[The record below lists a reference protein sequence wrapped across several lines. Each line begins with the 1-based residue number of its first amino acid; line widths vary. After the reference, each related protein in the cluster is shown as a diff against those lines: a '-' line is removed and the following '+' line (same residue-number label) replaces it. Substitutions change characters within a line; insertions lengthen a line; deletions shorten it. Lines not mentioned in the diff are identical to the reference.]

1 MNVLDK
7 VIGYIS
13 PRLAYKRMAWR
24 QGIRSYEAGNI
35 TNSNQFWV
43 PYNAKAEQ
51 TNETQRDFIR
61 ARARDRER
69 NSDFIQA
76 LIKSFERN
84 VVGSGFRV
92 QSQCRDE
99 ELQTKLEEIFANW
112 SMPRNCDVTGQMSF
126 TEICKMII
134 RRRLVD
140 GGILIVKTYNGNK
153 KYPFQLQLR
162 EVDDL
167 DDTVL
172 TGKNGNLVINGV
184 ELNAYQKPVAY
195 HLKVYAPDGYYTGK
209 TERIDAQRVIPLWVK
224 TMPSQVRE
232 MSELSAI
239 LSRVNDIDDY
249 IYTVS
254 LKEKILAALTVFIK
268 RTLPA
273 IANIGRNNTSSKR
286 EPYKETQI
294 KSGMIMEL
302 QPGDDISSV
311 IPNGQAQNAKEFI
324 STMHRIGASAIG
336 LSYETATR
344 DMSNV
349 NYSSARQNLL
359 EDQKTFEDWQSWLNV
374 HFLHEI
380 YTEVIISAQLAGTIN
395 IKDFWEN
402 KELYLK
408 HRWISPGWSWIDPQ
422 KEVNA
427 NKTAIET
434 GQDNLINICAKS
446 GLDYREVLEG
456 QAKVAALKKQLEEKY
471 NIGGDEINGKSKKSD
486 TNSSDATEGN
496 DN

>member
-1 MNVLDK
+1 
-7 VIGYIS
+7 
-13 PRLAYKRMAWR
+13 
-24 QGIRSYEAGNI
+24 
-35 TNSNQFWV
+35 
-43 PYNAKAEQ
+43 
-51 TNETQRDFIR
+51 
-61 ARARDRER
+61 
-69 NSDFIQA
+69 
-76 LIKSFERN
+76 
-84 VVGSGFRV
+84 
-92 QSQCRDE
+92 
-99 ELQTKLEEIFANW
+99 
-112 SMPRNCDVTGQMSF
+112 
-126 TEICKMII
+126 
-134 RRRLVD
+134 
-140 GGILIVKTYNGNK
+140 
-153 KYPFQLQLR
+153 
-162 EVDDL
+162 
-167 DDTVL
+167 
-172 TGKNGNLVINGV
+172 
-184 ELNAYQKPVAY
+184 
-195 HLKVYAPDGYYTGK
+195 
-209 TERIDAQRVIPLWVK
+209 
-224 TMPSQVRE
+224 
-232 MSELSAI
+232 
-239 LSRVNDIDDY
+239 
-249 IYTVS
+249 
-254 LKEKILAALTVFIK
+254 
-268 RTLPA
+268 
-273 IANIGRNNTSSKR
+273 
-286 EPYKETQI
+286 
-294 KSGMIMEL
+294 
-302 QPGDDISSV
+302 
-311 IPNGQAQNAKEFI
+311 
-324 STMHRIGASAIG
+324 MHRIGASAIG

-496 DN
+496 GN